1 MQFRM
6 TTFARGAALGL
17 AVAVQSLTASAAIVT
32 TLPTTLLD
40 ADATFSFSSLS
51 IKAMGLLG
59 VSAQGLGNTTNVTGN
74 AWAFNMPVTE
84 VTVAASLLPLSLT
97 PEAGKATGSALR
109 IAGPDGG
116 LVLANFSLDFKRNVL
131 KADLTTSAGT
141 TKAMDIYGF
150 NVAEKLSV
158 SMNGGL
164 SLNMSMNNM
173 FLTTGARASFLDA
186 LQLPDFADAVMA
198 KLDFGT
204 MAINI
209 APSLRMGVSDK
220 AYVAQAT
227 MVPEE
232 TSMAYMVLGLLGL
245 SMVSRRVNR
254 N

>member
-6 TTFARGAALGL
+6 TTFARGAAVGL
-17 AVAVQSLTASAAIVT
+17 AFAAQALSASAAIVT
-32 TLPTTLLD
+32 TLPTSLLD
-40 ADATFSFSSLS
+40 ADATFSFSSTAV
-51 IKAMGLLG
+51 KAMTLLG
-59 VSAQGLGNTTNVTGN
+59 VNAQALGNATNVAGN

-97 PEAGKATGSALR
+97 PESGKATGSALR

-116 LVLANFSLDFKRNVL
+116 LVLANFALDFNRNVL

-150 NVAEKLSV
+150 NVADKLNV

-164 SLNMSMNNM
+164 SLNMSMNKM
-173 FLTTGARASFLDA
+173 ILTSGARASFLDA

-204 MAINI
+204 MDINI
-209 APSLRMGVSDK
+209 TPSLRMGVSDK
-220 AYVAQAT
+220 AYVARAS
-227 MVPEE
+227 MVPEQ
-232 TSMAYMVLGLLGL
+232 TSMVYMVLGLLGL